1 MHKRHPN
8 EHPLLAVLIDADNL
22 NARLAESI
30 LKEVSNIGEP
40 ALRRVYGDWTEPNL
54 KHWSEKL
61 LSLGLV
67 AIQASAN
74 TKSKH
79 ASDIRLVIDAMDI
92 LHDGQFDGFVIVSSD
107 SDFTA
112 LANRLREA
120 GKLVIC
126 IGEEK
131 TPTSLQNVVN
141 RFILIE
147 NIDETA
153 RKDSPPAQHPKAA
166 LGLVKQ
172 AMAKIEPDDDWYAL
186 GLLGQTIRASHSD
199 FDTRT
204 YGCVNLS
211 TLVQSVPK
219 LEYRQ
224 LGSGWVRLK
233 K

>member
-1 MHKRHPN
+1 MHKRQPS
-8 EHPLLAVLIDADNL
+8 ERPLLAVLIDADNL
-22 NARLAESI
+22 NAHLAEPI
-30 LKEVSNIGEP
+30 LTEVTNIGEP
-40 ALRRVYGDWTEPNL
+40 ALRRVYGDWTDPKL

-74 TKSKH
+74 TKSKN

-131 TPTSLQNVVN
+131 TPASLRNVVN

-147 NIDETA
+147 NIDATST
-153 RKDSPPAQHPKAA
+153 KDSPPAQHPKAA

-172 AMAKIEPDDDWYAL
+172 AMAKMEPDDDWYAL
-186 GLLGQTIRASHSD
+186 GLLGQTIRASHPD

-204 YGCVNLS
+204 YGCVKLS